1 MPTDDV
7 KTKKEEVAKKEE
19 EKEVIIED
27 AKTKWKRRGKKLFE
41 KLCKFTSLVLILGL
55 IIHIE
60 FKSLKEEETTRDAAI
75 KITENL
81 RSSAAAIQDAW
92 KTMYYFYKTGD
103 LFKILRCSKG
113 RTSIF
118 DREPGDSL
126 AHIFKRPIDE
136 NVRPEDAKLNPIAC
150 DKPLSINIQM
160 KKGIDKKMDN
170 PEPYTYVPG
179 NEPLELLK
187 KYPLIQYAVPKL
199 KVGEKA
205 VFVAMPQKTSGQKF
219 KSKYIYEIELPIQKG
234 KNVYNKLPTWVPIHL
249 KEKSINVI
257 DTVICNSI
265 VALNMSIY
273 NGLGQLL
280 YETFDSSKQIDN
292 LKDIKPFK
300 FRMGAGEFNEYIEQI
315 LLGLSAG
322 DKIKIFL
329 TKNFMQTTPFFNQSA
344 FDNQELLII
353 DLQILGVAR

>member
-19 EKEVIIED
+19 EKEATIED

-60 FKSLKEEETTRDAAI
+60 FKSLKEEETTRDAAL

-265 VALNMSIY
+265 VAVNMNIY

-300 FRMGAGEFNEYIEQI
+300 FRMGAGEFNDYIEQI

>member
-1 MPTDDV
+1 MPADNV
-7 KTKKEEVAKKEE
+7 KKKKEEIVKKEE
-19 EKEVIIED
+19 EKEVTIED
-27 AKTKWKRRGKKLFE
+27 AKTKWKRRGKKLFD
-41 KLCKFTSLVLILGL
+41 KLCKFISLVIILSL

-81 RSSAAAIQDAW
+81 RSSSEAIQDAW
-92 KTMYYFYKTGD
+92 KTMYFFYKTGD
-103 LFKILRCSKG
+103 LFKILRCSNG
-113 RTSIF
+113 RTSVF
-118 DREPGDSL
+118 DKEPGDSL
-126 AHIFKRPIDE
+126 AYIFKRPIDE
-136 NVRPEDAKLNPIAC
+136 NIRPEDAKLNPITC

-160 KKGIDKKMDN
+160 KKGIDKKMNN

-205 VFVAMPQKTSGQKF
+205 VFIAMPQKISGQKF
-219 KSKYIYEIELPIQKG
+219 KSKYIYEIELPTQQG
-234 KNVYNKLPTWVPIHL
+234 RNVYTKLPTWVPIYIT
-249 KEKSINVI
+249 EKSINV
-257 DTVICNSI
+257 TNAVICNSI

-280 YETFDSSKQIDN
+280 YETFDGTKQVDN

-300 FRMGAGEFNEYIEQI
+300 FRMGAGEFNDYIEQI
-315 LLGLSAG
+315 LLGLSSG

-329 TKNFMQTTPFFNQSA
+329 TKNFMQTTPFFNQRI

-353 DLQILGVAR
+353 DLQIIGVIM

>member
-1 MPTDDV
+1 MPADDV
-7 KTKKEEVAKKEE
+7 KKKKEEVAKKEE
-19 EKEVIIED
+19 EKATIED
-27 AKTKWKRRGKKLFE
+27 AKTKWKRRGKKLFN
-41 KLCKFTSLVLILGL
+41 KLCKFTSLVIILGL

-265 VALNMSIY
+265 VAVNMNIY

>member
-1 MPTDDV
+1 MPADDV
-7 KTKKEEVAKKEE
+7 KKKKEEVAKKEE
-19 EKEVIIED
+19 EKATIED

-265 VALNMSIY
+265 VAVNMNIY

>member
-1 MPTDDV
+1 MPTDNV
-7 KTKKEEVAKKEE
+7 KKTKEEVAKKEE

-60 FKSLKEEETTRDAAI
+60 FKSLKEEETTRDTAL

-265 VALNMSIY
+265 VAVNMNIY

>member
-1 MPTDDV
+1 
-7 KTKKEEVAKKEE
+7 
-19 EKEVIIED
+19 
-27 AKTKWKRRGKKLFE
+27 
-41 KLCKFTSLVLILGL
+41 
-55 IIHIE
+55 
-60 FKSLKEEETTRDAAI
+60 
-75 KITENL
+75 
-81 RSSAAAIQDAW
+81 
-92 KTMYYFYKTGD
+92 
-103 LFKILRCSKG
+103 LRCSKG

-118 DREPGDSL
+118 DKEPGDSL

-234 KNVYNKLPTWVPIHL
+234 KNVYNKLPTWVPIQL

-265 VALNMSIY
+265 VAVNMNIY

-315 LLGLSAG
+315 LLGLSTG

>member
-7 KTKKEEVAKKEE
+7 KTKKEEVAKKED
-19 EKEVIIED
+19 KETTIED
-27 AKTKWKRRGKKLFE
+27 AKTKWKRRGKKLFD
-41 KLCKFTSLVLILGL
+41 KLCKFTSLVIILGL

-60 FKSLKEEETTRDAAI
+60 FKSLKEEETTRDTAL

-81 RSSAAAIQDAW
+81 RSSSAAIQDAW

-103 LFKILRCSKG
+103 LFKILRCSHG

-118 DREPGDSL
+118 EKEPGDSL
-126 AHIFKRPIDE
+126 AYIFKRPIDE

-179 NEPLELLK
+179 KEPLELLK

-205 VFVAMPQKTSGQKF
+205 VFIAMPQKISGQKF

-234 KNVYNKLPTWVPIHL
+234 KNTYDKLPTWVPIYI
-249 KEKSINVI
+249 KEKSINVT
-257 DTVICNSI
+257 DTVMCNSI
-265 VALNMSIY
+265 VALNMNIY
-273 NGLGQLL
+273 SGVGQLL
-280 YETFDSSKQIDN
+280 YETLDSTKQVDN

-329 TKNFMQTTPFFNQSA
+329 TKNFMQTTPFFNQRV

-353 DLQILGVAR
+353 DLQIMGVAR

>member
-7 KTKKEEVAKKEE
+7 KTKKEEVIKKED
-19 EKEVIIED
+19 KEDTIED
-27 AKTKWKRRGKKLFE
+27 TKTKWKRRGKKLFD
-41 KLCKFTSLVLILGL
+41 KLRKFTLLVIILGL

-60 FKSLKEEETTRDAAI
+60 FNSLKKEETTRDTAI

-113 RTSIF
+113 KTSIF
-118 DREPGDSL
+118 DREPGDGL
-126 AHIFKRPIDE
+126 AYIFKRPIDD
-136 NVRPEDAKLNPIAC
+136 NVKVEDAKLNPIAC
-150 DKPLSINIQM
+150 DKPLSINIQL

-205 VFVAMPQKTSGQKF
+205 VFVAMPQKISGQKF

-234 KNVYNKLPTWVPIHL
+234 KNVYNKLPTWVPVHL

-257 DTVICNSI
+257 DTIICNSI
-265 VALNMSIY
+265 VALNMNIY
-273 NGLGQLL
+273 NGMGQTL
-280 YETFDSSKQIDN
+280 YETFDSTKQIDN

-322 DKIKIFL
+322 DKIRIFL
-329 TKNFMQTTPFFNQSA
+329 TKNFMQTTQFFNQSV

>member
-1 MPTDDV
+1 MPANDV
-7 KTKKEEVAKKEE
+7 QKTKEEVAKQEE
-19 EKEVIIED
+19 EKEATIED
-27 AKTKWKRRGKKLFE
+27 AKTKWKRRGKKLFD
-41 KLCKFTSLVLILGL
+41 KLCKFTSLVIILGL
-55 IIHIE
+55 IIHLE
-60 FKSLKEEETTRDAAI
+60 FKSLKEEETTRDTAL

-118 DREPGDSL
+118 DKEPGDSL
-126 AHIFKRPIDE
+126 AYIFKRPIDD
-136 NVRPEDAKLNPIAC
+136 NIKAEDAKLNPIAC

-205 VFVAMPQKTSGQKF
+205 VFVAMPQKISGQKL
-219 KSKYIYEIELPIQKG
+219 KSKYIYEIELPTQQG
-234 KNVYNKLPTWVPIHL
+234 RNTYTTVPTWVPIYIT
-249 KEKSINVI
+249 EKSINVT

-280 YETFDSSKQIDN
+280 YETFDGTKQVDN

-300 FRMGAGEFNEYIEQI
+300 FRMGAGEFNDYIEQI
-315 LLGLSAG
+315 LLGLSSG

-329 TKNFMQTTPFFNQSA
+329 TKNFMQTTPFFNQRV

-353 DLQILGVAR
+353 DLQIMGVTR

>member
-7 KTKKEEVAKKEE
+7 KKKKEEVAKKEE
-19 EKEVIIED
+19 EKEATIED
-27 AKTKWKRRGKKLFE
+27 AKTKWKRRGKKLFN
-41 KLCKFTSLVLILGL
+41 KLCKFTSLVIILGL

-60 FKSLKEEETTRDAAI
+60 FKSLKEEETTRDTAL

-113 RTSIF
+113 WTNIF
-118 DREPGDSL
+118 DKEPGDSL
-126 AHIFKRPIDE
+126 AYIFKRPIDD
-136 NVRPEDAKLNPIAC
+136 NIRVEDAKLNPIAC
-150 DKPLSINIQM
+150 DKQLSINIQM
-160 KKGIDKKMDN
+160 KKGIDKKMNN

-205 VFVAMPQKTSGQKF
+205 VFIAMPQKISGQKL

-234 KNVYNKLPTWVPIHL
+234 RNTYDKLPTWVPIYIT
-249 KEKSINVI
+249 EKSINVTN
-257 DTVICNSI
+257 TVICNSI
-265 VALNMSIY
+265 VALNMSIH

-280 YETFDSSKQIDN
+280 YDTLDTTKQVDN
-292 LKDIKPFK
+292 VKDIKPFK
-300 FRMGAGEFNEYIEQI
+300 FRMGAGEFNDYIEQI

-329 TKNFMQTTPFFNQSA
+329 TKNFMQTTPFFNQRV

-353 DLQILGVAR
+353 DLQIIGVIM

>member
-1 MPTDDV
+1 MPTDNV

-60 FKSLKEEETTRDAAI
+60 FKSLKEEETTRDTAL

-265 VALNMSIY
+265 VAVNMNIY

-280 YETFDSSKQIDN
+280 YEIFDSSKQIDN

-315 LLGLSAG
+315 LLGLSTG

>member
-1 MPTDDV
+1 MPTDNV

-19 EKEVIIED
+19 EKEATIED

-60 FKSLKEEETTRDAAI
+60 FKSLKEEETTRDAAL

-113 RTSIF
+113 RASIF

-265 VALNMSIY
+265 VAVNMNIY

-315 LLGLSAG
+315 LLGLSTG

>member
-1 MPTDDV
+1 MPTDNV
-7 KTKKEEVAKKEE
+7 KKTKEEVAKKEE

-265 VALNMSIY
+265 VAVNMNIY

>member
-1 MPTDDV
+1 MPTDNV
-7 KTKKEEVAKKEE
+7 KTKKEEVAKKEDE
-19 EKEVIIED
+19 ETTIED

-41 KLCKFTSLVLILGL
+41 KLCKFTSLVFILGL

-60 FKSLKEEETTRDAAI
+60 FKSLKEEETTRDTAL

-113 RTSIF
+113 RTNIF
-118 DREPGDSL
+118 DKEPGDSL
-126 AHIFKRPIDE
+126 AYIFKRPIDD
-136 NVRPEDAKLNPIAC
+136 NIRVEDAKLNPIAC

-160 KKGIDKKMDN
+160 KKGIDKKMNN

-205 VFVAMPQKTSGQKF
+205 VFIAMPQKISGQKF

-234 KNVYNKLPTWVPIHL
+234 RNTYDKLPTWVPIYIT
-249 KEKSINVI
+249 EKSINVAN
-257 DTVICNSI
+257 TVICNSI

-280 YETFDSSKQIDN
+280 YDTLDTTKQVDN
-292 LKDIKPFK
+292 VKDIKPFK
-300 FRMGAGEFNEYIEQI
+300 FRMGAGEFNDYIEQI

-353 DLQILGVAR
+353 DLQIMGVAR

>member
-1 MPTDDV
+1 MPTYDV
-7 KTKKEEVAKKEE
+7 KTKKEKVAKQEE
-19 EKEVIIED
+19 EKNTTIED
-27 AKTKWKRRGKKLFE
+27 AKTKWKRRSKKLFD
-41 KLCKFTSLVLILGL
+41 KLCKFASLVIILGL
-55 IIHIE
+55 IIHVE
-60 FKSLKEEETTRDAAI
+60 FKSLKEEETTRDAAL

-81 RSSAAAIQDAW
+81 RSSSEAIQDAW

-103 LFKILRCSKG
+103 LFKILRCSNG

-126 AHIFKRPIDE
+126 AYVFKRPIDD
-136 NVRPEDAKLNPIAC
+136 NIRVEDAKLNPIAC
-150 DKPLSINIQM
+150 GKPLSINIQI

-205 VFVAMPQKTSGQKF
+205 VFIAMPQKISGQKF

-234 KNVYNKLPTWVPIHL
+234 KNVYNNLPTWVPVYIT
-249 KEKSINVI
+249 EKSINVVN
-257 DTVICNSI
+257 TVICNSI
-265 VALNMSIY
+265 VALNMSIH

-280 YETFDSSKQIDN
+280 YETFNSTKQVDN

-329 TKNFMQTTPFFNQSA
+329 TKNFMQTTPFFNQRA

-353 DLQILGVAR
+353 DLQIMGVAR

>member
-7 KTKKEEVAKKEE
+7 KTKKEEVAKKED
-19 EKEVIIED
+19 KETTIED
-27 AKTKWKRRGKKLFE
+27 AKTKWKRRGKKLFD

-199 KVGEKA
+199 KIGEKA

-234 KNVYNKLPTWVPIHL
+234 KNVYNKLPTWVPIQL

-265 VALNMSIY
+265 VAVNMNIY

-315 LLGLSAG
+315 LLGLSTG